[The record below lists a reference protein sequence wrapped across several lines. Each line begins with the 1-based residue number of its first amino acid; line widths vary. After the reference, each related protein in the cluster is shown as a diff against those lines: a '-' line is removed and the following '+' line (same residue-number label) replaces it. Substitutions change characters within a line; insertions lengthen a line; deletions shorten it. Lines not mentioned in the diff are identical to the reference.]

1 MEAPVKKIG
10 HRRKTPFLEQKV
22 LVFHT
27 VNRKHY
33 NEAMKAIRE
42 LCKQWRS

>member
-1 MEAPVKKIG
+1 MEATVTKI
-10 HRRKTPFLEQKV
+10 RKRKSKPFLEQKV

-33 NEAMKAIRE
+33 NEAMKAIKE

>member
-1 MEAPVKKIG
+1 MEAPVKKRG

-33 NEAMKAIRE
+33 AEAMKAIKE
-42 LCKQWRS
+42 LCKQWR